1 MKYHPA
7 EEAKLQNYDAFEN
20 DLKNGTLPA
29 VSFVRP
35 FETLAGHPGD
45 STLNLYER
53 FIQQLILAVQKHPKI
68 WQSTAIFITDEGGGY
83 YDSGYIQVL
92 DFFGD
97 GTRVPLIV
105 VSPHAKIGD
114 LFDLFDFE

>member
-1 MKYHPA
+1 VAGERVRTGRGPV
-7 EEAKLQNYDAFEN
+7 L
-20 DLKNGTLPA
+20 TLLCIG
-29 VSFVRP
+29 P
-35 FETLAGHPGD
+35 FASHCLATETLAGHPGD

-68 WQSTAIFITDEGGGY
+68 RQSTAIFITTDEGGGY